1 MMDRAYLFDEQRWR
15 PVLDADYLID
25 DGPAQV
31 WEYDDALVLPTR
43 LVPGTAELYGDGL
56 LEGGVCDRDGC
67 FVAGQFRRDD
77 RPESNRSCIRAY
89 AVDEADVCYRDE
101 TVVFGGILVSHWG
114 HMLVDATSRLWY
126 PATAADPKLKI
137 VFLRFQKQDFP
148 YGDLLALAGIA
159 QERYE
164 IVDAPT
170 RFAKVIV
177 PQETSHSITGRFRK
191 EWISFF
197 NKVRD
202 GVDPSPYQKVY
213 LTRTAFR
220 IDNVVGEDYFE
231 DYYRK
236 RGYEVFSPEKL
247 SIAEQ
252 VELMAGARDI
262 ATTMGTISHLVLF
275 AHEGVNIDV
284 LNRSKEPVA
293 AQVSIDR
300 ARQSNAVYIDAYR
313 NFLPETQG
321 GNCVFLLA
329 PNKQWNAYIRDRFG
343 DDPDAGFEGE
353 RFPALALSYMRKW
366 GDVFSTKSKFRWI
379 RNFTLEDVVRDV
391 NFMLNDKV
399 VDTSGYYEPTYVE
412 ALRERVF
419 QETCSPQKAAA
430 LTSISMGKDTVFLG
444 GGASLPFCDWVD
456 KDVRVCLCPA
466 GGQRCRADFA
476 VAKTLVDGQLSW
488 MAAIPSES
496 IRAFVEAEQAAG
508 DLFFALAMRG
518 EDGQELVLPLLAPKA
533 SRGVGGGVPFARL
546 VFADSFLSL
555 AYCFDRRPCLRFFE
569 KGPVLAKATRRVES
583 LEWDE
588 NGLTLAGTLETPASA
603 FEDLSLALAL
613 VGFGEKSDWEF
624 RTPCALLPATE
635 PGASLR
641 WRAEIAL
648 GELERFAVDAACD
661 IRLDLNLCLRSG
673 GHEHLHRIGAGSD
686 SAQIET
692 YVNGAVR
699 KVGERF
705 LVPYYTAPRNLSFE
719 VVSESRLVKSFYFEH
734 LSWSASALR
743 CSGWMHSLL
752 TLRDD
757 MSVSLYLKAPNAR
770 LLPIELSGLECAEEH
785 SRLVWSF
792 ALAQADIV
800 AFVGE
805 NGVGVYTFEI
815 AVRFGGFEMAA
826 QTGYQR
832 KKGTLALFEALPEPL
847 SASGIE
853 ATIENRCLAFRTGTA
868 SCSGTPAQTEGGES

>member
-252 VELMAGARDI
+252 VALMAGARDI

-284 LNRSKEPVA
+284 LNRSKNPVA

-379 RNFTLEDVVRDV
+379 RNFTLKDVVRDV

-419 QETCSPQKAAA
+419 EETCSSQKAAA
-430 LTSISMGKDTVFLG
+430 LTSISMGEDAVFLG
-444 GGASLPFCDWVD
+444 GGHLT
-456 KDVRVCLCPA
+456 
-466 GGQRCRADFA
+466 A
-476 VAKTLVDGQLSW
+476 VL
-488 MAAIPSES
+488 
-496 IRAFVEAEQAAG
+496 
-508 DLFFALAMRG
+508 
-518 EDGQELVLPLLAPKA
+518 
-533 SRGVGGGVPFARL
+533 
-546 VFADSFLSL
+546 
-555 AYCFDRRPCLRFFE
+555 
-569 KGPVLAKATRRVES
+569 
-583 LEWDE
+583 
-588 NGLTLAGTLETPASA
+588 
-603 FEDLSLALAL
+603 
-613 VGFGEKSDWEF
+613 
-624 RTPCALLPATE
+624 
-635 PGASLR
+635 
-641 WRAEIAL
+641 
-648 GELERFAVDAACD
+648 
-661 IRLDLNLCLRSG
+661 
-673 GHEHLHRIGAGSD
+673 
-686 SAQIET
+686 
-692 YVNGAVR
+692 
-699 KVGERF
+699 
-705 LVPYYTAPRNLSFE
+705 
-719 VVSESRLVKSFYFEH
+719 
-734 LSWSASALR
+734 
-743 CSGWMHSLL
+743 
-752 TLRDD
+752 
-757 MSVSLYLKAPNAR
+757 
-770 LLPIELSGLECAEEH
+770 
-785 SRLVWSF
+785 
-792 ALAQADIV
+792 
-800 AFVGE
+800 
-805 NGVGVYTFEI
+805 
-815 AVRFGGFEMAA
+815 
-826 QTGYQR
+826 
-832 KKGTLALFEALPEPL
+832 
-847 SASGIE
+847 
-853 ATIENRCLAFRTGTA
+853 
-868 SCSGTPAQTEGGES
+868 